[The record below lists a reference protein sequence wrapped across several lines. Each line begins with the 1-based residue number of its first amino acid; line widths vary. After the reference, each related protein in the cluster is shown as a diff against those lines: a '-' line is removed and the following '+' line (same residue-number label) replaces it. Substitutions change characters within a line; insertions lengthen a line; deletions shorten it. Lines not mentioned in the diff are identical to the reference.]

1 MEQVEK
7 RGRPRVERADPDAR
21 TPVSI
26 RLRGEIFN
34 RINEAAK
41 LNNRPLSL
49 EIEHRLENS
58 FNYAVVPAEDRDLMI
73 RFVATYRHGGETA
86 VLRLL
91 LDLGEPDAEERE
103 IRRLRFLGILQGLD
117 PAALKSGLLAPEQEP

>member
-58 FNYAVVPAEDRDLMI
+58 FSHSVVPAEHRKLMMLLASSFLYGGPDEVIRTMYAMDDLS
-73 RFVATYRHGGETA
+73 
-86 VLRLL
+86 
-91 LDLGEPDAEERE
+91 PEERE
-103 IRRLRFLGILQGLD
+103 LRRLGMLHAVDQLNPPKYVFEGD
-117 PAALKSGLLAPEQEP
+117 EP